1 MIGHFFINDTLENRI
16 SYYLI
21 ACFLITLP
29 FDHFYSEWLLITFC
43 MHTVISLKKI
53 DFKRLKNKNIW
64 IIASAFFLSLAAVS
78 YSAYKSEGIKDS
90 FQQLGI
96 LLFPA
101 SLSVSHLN
109 LRKYKISLLKIFAI
123 TCTAT
128 ILYLYADAFHTIYYF
143 HLPWSSL
150 LKKTFINQNFSA
162 PIGLHATYLS
172 MYATLSSSIFFY
184 VYFKNSGG
192 KNLKYIL
199 CIAVLFAG
207 LVQLSSRSALIAL
220 AVIFLALVP
229 LFLLD
234 GKRKLLFLIISS
246 VVSLLFIFLITRA
259 TSFRERVINDFEND
273 LSEYKHPGD
282 FLESR
287 KMRWDLEW
295 ELVQQSIFV
304 GYGTGSEK
312 FILKEKYFE
321 NKFYRSYLAEL
332 NSHNQ
337 YLSFLLNT
345 GIIGLILYLFI
356 LCYGIA
362 TALKNKDFL
371 LMSFLTILVFVS
383 ISENILSVTKGVLFY
398 AFFYSFFL
406 FNIPH
411 KISRNKADFK
421 IKRQPKIDLQRL

>member
-1 MIGHFFINDTLENRI
+1 MIRQLFINDTIENKI

-21 ACFLITLP
+21 ACFLVTLP
-29 FDHFYSEWLLITFC
+29 FDHFYSEWLLIIFFI
-43 MHTVISLKKI
+43 HTVINLKKT
-53 DFKRLKNKNIW
+53 DFKRLENKNIW
-64 IIASAFFLSLAAVS
+64 IIASVFFLSLLAVS

-90 FQQLGI
+90 FQQIGI

-101 SLSVSHLN
+101 LLSVSHLN
-109 LRKYKISLLKIFAI
+109 FRKYKISFLKIFAI

-128 ILYLYADAFHTIYYF
+128 ILYLYADAFYTIHYF
-143 HLPWSSL
+143 HLPWWSVF
-150 LKKTFINQNFSA
+150 KKAFINQNFSA

-172 MYATLSSSIFFY
+172 IYAALSISIFFFL
-184 VYFKNSGG
+184 YFKNSGK
-192 KNLKYIL
+192 KNLKYIF
-199 CIAVLFAG
+199 CIAILFAG
-207 LVQLSSRSALIAL
+207 LVQLSSRSVLIAS
-220 AVIFLALVP
+220 AAIFLVLVP

-234 GKRKLLFLIISS
+234 GKRKSSFLIISS
-246 VVSLLFIFLITRA
+246 VVFLLFIFLVTRA
-259 TSFRERVINDFEND
+259 TSFRERIINDFEND

-295 ELVQQSIFV
+295 KLVQQSIFV

-345 GIIGLILYLFI
+345 GYHWFH
-356 LCYGIA
+356 
-362 TALKNKDFL
+362 ALPFHTL
-371 LMSFLTILVFVS
+371 L
-383 ISENILSVTKGVLFY
+383 
-398 AFFYSFFL
+398 
-406 FNIPH
+406 
-411 KISRNKADFK
+411 RNYHRSKK
-421 IKRQPKIDLQRL
+421 